1 VFCTPLLVSLQA
13 TESVFVQQ
21 NKKESGKTLVL
32 SLLLTAQKNLMF
44 KRVSVSS
51 ASHLLYDVHLA

>member
-1 VFCTPLLVSLQA
+1 VSLQA

-44 KRVSVSS
+44 KRVSVNS

>member
-1 VFCTPLLVSLQA
+1 
-13 TESVFVQQ
+13 VQQ

-51 ASHLLYDVHLA
+51 VSHQLCDVHPA